1 MSEVGV
7 GSDVPSVAGT
17 LLQARTAAGLS
28 QREVADALFLT
39 VDMIAFLDAGEYD
52 RLPNQA
58 FVRGY
63 LRSYARLVGLDP
75 NQLIRQFDEE
85 SRQAEP
91 NNLEPPAPKS
101 VMEPRFSG
109 VVQAGLISLGLIAVL
124 VFAVLMFS
132 SEEEP
137 LRSTS
142 AEISTTKSN
151 QSNST
156 PQVQLEVGPN
166 EAEASPV
173 IVPVPGDSES
183 PKALPRPGSAVIEEG
198 LAIEE
203 EAVIEEDATSLD
215 EFSPVSPELDAS
227 GAANGDLTPE
237 AGSEIEEPNRSE
249 ESSERGSES
258 TMVISSA
265 ISVAAPPGE
274 TLGVGNGLVGSS
286 SEGLSA
292 SDGEYREATINVP
305 EVEPAV
311 RVDESAPPNVEDE
324 TRRFGLDSRP
334 GALGSVSISRED
346 FDGGRRIWVDAGG
359 SDELTAEL
367 SDACWIEVADGQG
380 ERIYGDL
387 NRAGDAL
394 IISGRAPLEVLLGNA
409 PVVSLAF
416 NGEPVDLARRTTP
429 ELTARVTLGN

>member
-28 QREVADALFLT
+28 QTEVADALFLT

-63 LRSYARLVGLDP
+63 LRSYARMVGLDP

-101 VMEPRFSG
+101 VVEPRFSG
-109 VVQAGLISLGLIAVL
+109 IVQAGLISLGLIAVL

-132 SEEEP
+132 SEEAP
-137 LRSTS
+137 LYSTK
-142 AEISTTKSN
+142 AEISTTQSN

-183 PKALPRPGSAVIEEG
+183 AKALSRPGSAVIEEG
-198 LAIEE
+198 T
-203 EAVIEEDATSLD
+203 VIEEDPTSLD
-215 EFSPVSPELDAS
+215 ELSPVSPDLDAS

-237 AGSEIEEPNRSE
+237 ADSEIEEPNRSE

-311 RVDESAPPNVEDE
+311 RVDESAPPNIEGE

-394 IISGRAPLEVLLGNA
+394 IILGRAPFEVLLGNA

-416 NGEPVDLARRTTP
+416 NGEPIDLARRTTP

>member
-7 GSDVPSVAGT
+7 GSDVPSVAAT

-28 QREVADALFLT
+28 QTEVADALFLT

-63 LRSYARLVGLDP
+63 LRSYARMVGLDP

-101 VMEPRFSG
+101 VVEPRFSG
-109 VVQAGLISLGLIAVL
+109 IVQAGLISLGLIAVL

-137 LRSTS
+137 LRSTN

-156 PQVQLEVGPN
+156 LQVQLEVGPN
-166 EAEASPV
+166 EAEASPE

-183 PKALPRPGSAVIEEG
+183 AKALSRPGSAVIEEG
-198 LAIEE
+198 T
-203 EAVIEEDATSLD
+203 VIEEDPTSLD
-215 EFSPVSPELDAS
+215 EFSPVSPDLDAS

-286 SEGLSA
+286 SEGLSV
-292 SDGEYREATINVP
+292 SDGEYREARINVP

-311 RVDESAPPNVEDE
+311 RVDESAPPNIEGE

-394 IISGRAPLEVLLGNA
+394 IILGRAPFEVLLGNA

-416 NGEPVDLARRTTP
+416 NGEPIDLARRTTP

>member
-28 QREVADALFLT
+28 QTEVADALFLT

-63 LRSYARLVGLDP
+63 LRSYARMVGLDP

-101 VMEPRFSG
+101 VVEPRFSG
-109 VVQAGLISLGLIAVL
+109 IVQAGLISLGLIAVL

-137 LRSTS
+137 LRSTN
-142 AEISTTKSN
+142 AEISTTQSN

-183 PKALPRPGSAVIEEG
+183 AKALAPAGSAVIEEG
-198 LAIEE
+198 
-203 EAVIEEDATSLD
+203 AVIEEDATSLD
-215 EFSPVSPELDAS
+215 EFSTVSPELDGS

-237 AGSEIEEPNRSE
+237 AGSEIEEPTRSE

-265 ISVAAPPGE
+265 VSVAAPPGE

-311 RVDESAPPNVEDE
+311 RVDESAPPNIEGE

-394 IISGRAPLEVLLGNA
+394 IISGRAPFEVLVGNA

-416 NGEPVDLARRTTP
+416 NGEPIDLARRTTP

>member
-7 GSDVPSVAGT
+7 GSDVPSVAGN
-17 LLQARTAAGLS
+17 LLQARTAAELS
-28 QREVADALFLT
+28 QTEVADALFLT

-91 NNLEPPAPKS
+91 NNLEPPAPKL

-109 VVQAGLISLGLIAVL
+109 IVQAGLISLGLIAVL
-124 VFAVLMFS
+124 VLAVLMFS

-137 LRSTS
+137 LRSTN

-183 PKALPRPGSAVIEEG
+183 AKALPLPGSAVIEE
-198 LAIEE
+198 
-203 EAVIEEDATSLD
+203 DPTSLG
-215 EFSPVSPELDAS
+215 EFSPVSSELDAS

-359 SDELTAEL
+359 SDELIAEL

-394 IISGRAPLEVLLGNA
+394 IISGRAPFEVLLGNA

-416 NGEPVDLARRTTP
+416 NGEPIDLARRTTP

>member
-28 QREVADALFLT
+28 QTEVADALFLT

-63 LRSYARLVGLDP
+63 LRSYARMVGLDP

-101 VMEPRFSG
+101 VVEPRFSG
-109 VVQAGLISLGLIAVL
+109 TVQAGLISLGLIAVL

-137 LRSTS
+137 LRSTN
-142 AEISTTKSN
+142 AEISTTQSN

-183 PKALPRPGSAVIEEG
+183 AKALPRPGSAVIEE
-198 LAIEE
+198 
-203 EAVIEEDATSLD
+203 DPTSLD
-215 EFSPVSPELDAS
+215 EFSPVSPDLDAS

-274 TLGVGNGLVGSS
+274 TLGVGNELVGSS

-292 SDGEYREATINVP
+292 SDGEYREAKINVP
-305 EVEPAV
+305 EVEPAT
-311 RVDESAPPNVEDE
+311 RVDESAPPNIEGE

-394 IISGRAPLEVLLGNA
+394 IILGRAPFEVLLGNA

-416 NGEPVDLARRTTP
+416 NGEPIDLARRTTP